1 MPATSTSIVIV
12 IGSGGREHALGW
24 KLAQSPRVN
33 KVYFAPGN
41 GGTFENNVDIKQNEI
56 EKLVEFAKK

>member
-1 MPATSTSIVIV
+1 MLTDVLV

-24 KLAQSPRVN
+24 KLSQSNKVG

-41 GGTFENNVDIKQNEI
+41 GGTTNNVPIQLDDI
-56 EKLVEFAKK
+56 EKLAKFASEKTV